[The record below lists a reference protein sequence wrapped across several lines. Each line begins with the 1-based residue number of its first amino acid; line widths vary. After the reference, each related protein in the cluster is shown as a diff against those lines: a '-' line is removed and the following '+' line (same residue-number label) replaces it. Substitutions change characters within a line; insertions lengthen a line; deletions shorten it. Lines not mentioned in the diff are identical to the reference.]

1 MNIDQ
6 QIVNEGKQV
15 YLRLCNEYGID
26 ANPANIDKS
35 IEELKQT
42 DPAKAYE
49 FQRKFEKLQY
59 LLVHFV

>member
-26 ANPANIDKS
+26 ANPEKLDASVK
-35 IEELKQT
+35 ELMAK
-42 DPAKAYE
+42 DPAKA
-49 FQRKFEKLQY
+49 
-59 LLVHFV
+59 